1 MPSFLSI
8 LREPLVHFLL
18 AGLALFGFFAWR
30 GDAVDPASR
39 AIVITERQV
48 QQLAANWARTWRRTP
63 TAAEIDGLIRDYVK
77 EEIYYREGLRLG
89 LDQDDIIVR
98 RRIRAKMEFLAR
110 SELESEVPDNATLQ
124 ALLDQRPGKYAVDT
138 RYSFDQIYL
147 TAQDPQVER
156 DRAAQIRARLASGA
170 DWRMLGDRIALP
182 RSADNIEQTRLTSD
196 FGTEFSAA
204 LANLEPGEWA
214 GPVPSGFGQHFVR
227 IRAVRTGGKPQ
238 LADVRQAVENDWRAM
253 TATNREAKAF
263 QALLDS
269 YSIMIAQ
276 P

>member
-1 MPSFLSI
+1 MPSLLSI

-39 AIVITERQV
+39 GIVITERQV
-48 QQLAANWARTWRRTP
+48 EQLAANWVRTWRRTP

-77 EEIYYREGLRLG
+77 EEIYYREGMRLG
-89 LDQDDIIVR
+89 LDQDDVIVR

-124 ALLDQRPGKYAVDT
+124 ALLDKNPGKYVADT

-147 TAQDPQVER
+147 TAQDPQAVR
-156 DRAAQIRARLASGA
+156 DQAAQMRARLASGA
-170 DWRMLGDRIALP
+170 DWRMFGDRIALP
-182 RSADNIEQTRLTSD
+182 RSAENIEQTRLTSD
-196 FGTEFSAA
+196 FGKEFSTA
-204 LANLEPGEWA
+204 LAGLEPGKWA
-214 GPVPSGFGQHFVR
+214 GPVPSGFGQHLVR
-227 IRAVRTGGKPQ
+227 IRSVRIGGEPQ

-269 YSIMIAQ
+269 YSITIAQ